1 MLRATLIVLSY
12 ALALLILSL
21 TTSLILLVV
30 FGMTWAIALG
40 FCFGF
45 EMAAAHRV
53 LIHKLRKIR
62 VMYDDELKE
71 YTLGIFMFLIV
82 ILSALAL
89 DVVLG
94 VIFCMKIRAICTATR
109 GYIILCNAI
118 QYKGHARHKHVLLT
132 VYERGQFGKRD
143 KYEKMGIPSCTNS
156 TYLRGTV
163 CVAHFCTRQP
173 HLSYFASAAHCK

>member
-1 MLRATLIVLSY
+1 MPPPLAGISGGDNKTQGGGGGRRERWGRPWRNIRGAALIMLRATLIVLSY

-30 FGMTWAIALG
+30 SGMTWAIALG

-62 VMYDDELKE
+62 VMYDELKE

-94 VIFCMKIRAICTATR
+94 VIFCMKIWAIYTWL
-109 GYIILCNAI
+109 YHIM
-118 QYKGHARHKHVLLT
+118 QRHT
-132 VYERGQFGKRD
+132 
-143 KYEKMGIPSCTNS
+143 I
-156 TYLRGTV
+156 
-163 CVAHFCTRQP
+163 
-173 HLSYFASAAHCK
+173 

>member
-30 FGMTWAIALG
+30 SGMTWAIALG

-62 VMYDDELKE
+62 VMYDELKE

-94 VIFCMKIRAICTATR
+94 AIFYMKILAICTWL
-109 GYIILCNAI
+109 YHIM
-118 QYKGHARHKHVLLT
+118 QRHT
-132 VYERGQFGKRD
+132 
-143 KYEKMGIPSCTNS
+143 I
-156 TYLRGTV
+156 
-163 CVAHFCTRQP
+163 
-173 HLSYFASAAHCK
+173 